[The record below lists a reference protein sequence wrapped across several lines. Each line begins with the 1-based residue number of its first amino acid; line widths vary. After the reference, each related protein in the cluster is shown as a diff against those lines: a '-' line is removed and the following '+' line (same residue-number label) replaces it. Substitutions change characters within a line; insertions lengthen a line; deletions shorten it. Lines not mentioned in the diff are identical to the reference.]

1 MSYCPLCGQWVEDEM
16 SEQIKCLHCG
26 EEIHPV
32 PDSMRQIMMT
42 PEDHAAG
49 KCRKKSELDKQWE
62 DMSPS
67 DQAVASLTGEWL
79 SSRILEKAREREY
92 NPSALEWS
100 YDDNLRAIDIDDLK
114 AIIEELT
121 E

>member
-1 MSYCPLCGQWVEDEM
+1 
-16 SEQIKCLHCG
+16 
-26 EEIHPV
+26 
-32 PDSMRQIMMT
+32 MT
-42 PEDHAAG
+42 E
-49 KCRKKSELDKQWE
+49 KKSELDKYLEEFWAQLNGMPYDVPDLMKEW
-62 DMSPS
+62 SK
-67 DQAVASLTGEWL
+67 WL

-121 E
+121 K